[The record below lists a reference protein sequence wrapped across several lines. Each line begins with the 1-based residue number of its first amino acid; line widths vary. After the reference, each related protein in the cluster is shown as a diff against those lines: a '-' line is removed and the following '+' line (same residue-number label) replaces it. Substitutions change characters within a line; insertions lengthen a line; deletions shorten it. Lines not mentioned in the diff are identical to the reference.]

1 MPFMHNSID
10 LSSRKYI
17 YVLFGEFMNFL
28 SRRRGSLV
36 ISVAIL
42 KAARNGIRKTHLLSS
57 VSLSYSQFTK
67 YIEFLKA
74 RGFIKE
80 YDTSYQ
86 TTDKGLQLI
95 EEFESS
101 SLIRNVVAT

>member
-1 MPFMHNSID
+1 
-10 LSSRKYI
+10 
-17 YVLFGEFMNFL
+17 MNFP
-28 SRRRGSLV
+28 SKRRGSLV
-36 ISVAIL
+36 ISVGIL
-42 KAARNGIRKTHLLSS
+42 KAAKKGIKITHLLSS
-57 VSLSYSQFTK
+57 VHLSYGQLTR

-74 RGFIKE
+74 HGFIHK

-101 SLIRNVVAT
+101 SLIRKVVAT

>member
-1 MPFMHNSID
+1 
-10 LSSRKYI
+10 
-17 YVLFGEFMNFL
+17 MNFL

-42 KAARNGIRKTHLLSS
+42 KAAKKRTKITHLLSS
-57 VSLSYSQFTK
+57 VHLSYEQFTR

-74 RGFIKE
+74 HGFIKM
-80 YDTSYQ
+80 YGALYQ

-95 EEFESS
+95 EEFDSS
-101 SLIRNVVAT
+101 SLIRKVMTT